1 MSVAAPRISVGV
13 ADEPRP
19 APDAVLVAA
28 VASLVAIGLVMIFSA
43 SSATAYAQY
52 HDPTYYLKRQF
63 VWLGV
68 SLVAAFFAY
77 RCDYHVLRRWAPAL
91 LGVSVFLLL
100 AVLVPHVGL
109 MRGGA
114 RRWLGAGALSFE
126 PSEFAKLALVV
137 YLAAA
142 LTRKGEKIR
151 SLSSGVFPLLVVT
164 AVCALLV
171 LFEPD
176 MGTASLLAF
185 TSAAMLFAGGARVVH
200 LIAAAIVTLPPVA
213 YLALS
218 SPYRRDRIFAFLDP
232 WKDPLNT
239 GFHIVQSLYALGS
252 GGAVGLGLGLSRQK
266 YFYLPEQ
273 YTDFIFAIIGEELG
287 LLGHARRRGAVP
299 GLRLSCRA
307 HRTGRARPVR
317 VPARRRLHGAHRR
330 AGLRQHRRRH
340 VVVAGDRRAASLHLV
355 WGHFARD
362 VHGRIRPSA
371 QHRQA
376 AIARILLTGG
386 GTGGHVYPALAIAE
400 ALGDRPVRHD
410 LLFVGSPDG
419 LENAIVPKAGLPMAH
434 VAARPLARKPSLDTL
449 RTVAENAVG
458 VAQALRVV
466 AAFRPD
472 CVVATGGYVTF
483 PVVLAARAL
492 RPLRGGRPRIALL
505 EPNAVAGL
513 TNRLVA
519 PLADEQWVAHPAARP
534 ATNVVVTGTP
544 VRASILRAV
553 PQAQA
558 RAALGLDAATTTI
571 VVMGGSQGARRI
583 NDAVA
588 ALIAGGEERGWQILH
603 LSGER
608 DYDRARAAAASARM
622 PVRVFAYLDDPAVA
636 YAAADLVVARAG
648 ASTLAELAATAT
660 PALLVPYPYAT
671 DDHQARNAEAVAAAG
686 AARVVADAEF
696 DGERL
701 ASELTAALEPGV
713 YGRLRACARALAAA
727 DARTLIVE
735 RIEALAA
742 RG

>member
-1 MSVAAPRISVGV
+1 M
-13 ADEPRP
+13 
-19 APDAVLVAA
+19 LVAA

-91 LGVSVFLLL
+91 LGVAVFLLL

-287 LLGHARRRGAVP
+287 LLGT
-299 GLRLSCRA
+299 L
-307 HRTGRARPVR
+307 
-317 VPARRRLHGAHRR
+317 
-330 AGLRQHRRRH
+330 
-340 VVVAGDRRAASLHLV
+340 VVVALFLVFAYRAV
-355 WGHFARD
+355 
-362 VHGRIRPSA
+362 
-371 QHRQA
+371 
-376 AIARILLTGG
+376 
-386 GTGGHVYPALAIAE
+386 
-400 ALGDRPVRHD
+400 
-410 LLFVGSPDG
+410 
-419 LENAIVPKAGLPMAH
+419 
-434 VAARPLARKPSLDTL
+434 
-449 RTVAENAVG
+449 
-458 VAQALRVV
+458 
-466 AAFRPD
+466 
-472 CVVATGGYVTF
+472 
-483 PVVLAARAL
+483 
-492 RPLRGGRPRIALL
+492 RIALGAPDRFGFL
-505 EPNAVAGL
+505 LAVGCTALIVVQAFVNIG
-513 TNRLVA
+513 
-519 PLADEQWVAHPAARP
+519 
-534 ATNVVVTGTP
+534 VVTSSWPVTGVPLPFISFGGTSL
-544 VRASILRAV
+544 VTCMV
-553 PQAQA
+553 
-558 RAALGLDAATTTI
+558 
-571 VVMGGSQGARRI
+571 
-583 NDAVA
+583 
-588 ALIAGGEERGWQILH
+588 
-603 LSGER
+603 
-608 DYDRARAAAASARM
+608 ASALLLNIGR
-622 PVRVFAYLDDPAVA
+622 RRS
-636 YAAADLVVARAG
+636 RAF
-648 ASTLAELAATAT
+648 S
-660 PALLVPYPYAT
+660 
-671 DDHQARNAEAVAAAG
+671 
-686 AARVVADAEF
+686 
-696 DGERL
+696 
-701 ASELTAALEPGV
+701 
-713 YGRLRACARALAAA
+713 
-727 DARTLIVE
+727 
-735 RIEALAA
+735 
-742 RG
+742 